1 MESLPGKLWEMVLG
15 KPAAKALIS
24 AFIFVFLWLVGS
36 PVAARE
42 PLSVGVAKDKDSA
55 PTDSLRSTND
65 TKGSGEASKSASSVK
80 QEIADQRLEPT
91 IEHPNLKT
99 IVENEKLFPEE
110 AILPPSI
117 GIPLVF
123 NDAVDRYIRYFS
135 ITKRDLFK
143 RWLKRKSLYEPLIRQ
158 ILQEHGLPEDLV
170 YLAMIESGFNLQA
183 YSPMKA
189 AGPWQF
195 IPETGRRYGLTVN
208 YWIDERRDIEK
219 STIAAA
225 HYLDQLFNQFD
236 CWYLAAAAYNTGE
249 NRIDR
254 LIKRHDTK
262 DFWQLRAY
270 NRLPRETREYVPQLI
285 AAAIISKNP
294 ERYGLG
300 DIESVTPLEFVG
312 EEVPGGVPLTAV
324 AEAASTDLPSVMT
337 LNPELRRGITPP
349 GKECR
354 IKLPA
359 GTDSDNFQ
367 NSLASILEKGKRVVG
382 VIRHMVKRRDNVS
395 KITERYGVSK
405 DDLMLVNGSQ
415 LKWKKGELVYI
426 PQFDGAETEEEPVVA
441 RTANFKG
448 EALEEIAE
456 DGAGSRR
463 STVKRSK
470 GLKTAH
476 IKQGIRLR
484 VASHSKKI
492 PRNAAKK
499 YRSPERRHTLQH
511 R

>member
-1 MESLPGKLWEMVLG
+1 MISQR
-15 KPAAKALIS
+15 PAAKALLS
-24 AFIFVFLWLVGS
+24 AFLLVAVLLVGS
-36 PVAARE
+36 PVMAAWE
-42 PLSVGVAKDKDSA
+42 YLSGDAPKDKA
-55 PTDSLRSTND
+55 NVPADSLCGND
-65 TKGSGEASKSASSVK
+65 TKGNGEASKTAGSVK
-80 QEIADQRLEPT
+80 QDIADRRLQPT
-91 IEHPNLKT
+91 VEHSNLTKTVEKEDLFSEKT
-99 IVENEKLFPEE
+99 ILSS
-110 AILPPSI
+110 SI

-123 NDAVDRYIRYFS
+123 NDAVDRYIHYFS
-135 ITKRDLFK
+135 VTKKDLFN
-143 RWLKRKSLYEPLIRQ
+143 RWLKRKKLYEPLIRE

-195 IPETGRRYGLTVN
+195 IPETGKRYGLTVD

-225 HYLDQLFNQFD
+225 RYLDKLFNQFD

-254 LIKRHDTK
+254 LIRRHDTK

-270 NRLPRETREYVPQLI
+270 NTLPRETREYVPQLI
-285 AAAIISKNP
+285 AAAIIAKNP
-294 ERYGLG
+294 EKYGLF
-300 DIESVTPLEFVG
+300 DNESVTPLEFVG
-312 EEVPGGVPLTAV
+312 EDVPGGVPLTAV
-324 AEAASTDLPSVMT
+324 AEAASTDLPSVVT

-359 GTDSDNFQ
+359 GTDSDSFQ

-382 VIRHMVKRRDNVS
+382 VVRHMIKGRDNVS
-395 KITERYGVSK
+395 KITQRYGVSK
-405 DDLMLVNGSQ
+405 DDLILVNGSR
-415 LKWKKGELVYI
+415 LKWRKGELVYI
-426 PQFDGAETEEEPVVA
+426 PQFDGADGEEEPTLA
-441 RTANFKG
+441 KTADFKR
-448 EALEEIAE
+448 ALVEEIDTNE
-456 DGAGSRR
+456 DNSRK
-463 STVKRSK
+463 STIKRFK

-476 IKQGIRLR
+476 IKQGKRLR
-484 VASHSKKI
+484 VASHVKKTT
-492 PRNAAKK
+492 RNSAKK
-499 YRSPERRHTLQH
+499 YRPAERRNVLQS

>member
-1 MESLPGKLWEMVLG
+1 MILQKTP
-15 KPAAKALIS
+15 AKAL
-24 AFIFVFLWLVGS
+24 FLVFLLFTVFLVGS
-36 PVAARE
+36 PVAAME
-42 PLSVGVAKDKDSA
+42 PLTAGVVNQKPILPYDF
-55 PTDSLRSTND
+55 LRGPHD
-65 TKGSGEASKSASSVK
+65 ARAQGEACEITASAN
-80 QEIADQRLEPT
+80 EDRTDHRLEPT
-91 IEHPNLKT
+91 IAHPNLT
-99 IVENEKLFPEE
+99 GTVENTDLFSKEPV
-110 AILPPSI
+110 LPPNV

-135 ITKRDLFK
+135 TTKRDLFK
-143 RWLKRKSLYEPLIRQ
+143 RWLKRKSLYEPLIKE

-195 IPETGRRYGLTVN
+195 IPETGRRYGLTVD

-219 STIAAA
+219 STVAAA
-225 HYLDQLFNQFD
+225 RYLDQLFNQFD

-254 LIKRHDTK
+254 LIKKHETK
-262 DFWQLRAY
+262 DFWELRAY

-294 ERYGLG
+294 EKYGLG
-300 DIESVTPLEFVG
+300 DVESAIPLQFVG
-312 EEVPGGVPLTAV
+312 EDVPGGVPLSAV
-324 AEAASTDLPSVMT
+324 AEAASTDLSSVMA

-359 GTDSDNFQ
+359 GTDSDDFQ
-367 NSLASILEKGKRVVG
+367 NSLASILERGKRVVG
-382 VIRHMVKRRDNVS
+382 VIRHMIKGRDNVS
-395 KITERYGVSK
+395 KITRRYGVSK
-405 DDLMLVNGSQ
+405 DDLVLVNDSH

-426 PQFDGAETEEEPVVA
+426 PRFDGAEMEEEPTIA
-441 RTANFKG
+441 RTANFKSEMSDEVIG
-448 EALEEIAE
+448 DES
-456 DGAGSRR
+456 GSRK
-463 STVKRSK
+463 STIKRAK
-470 GLKTAH
+470 GLKTA
-476 IKQGIRLR
+476 KVQKGSRLK
-484 VASHSKKI
+484 VASHAKKTARNGTKGNRLSER
-492 PRNAAKK
+492 RNA
-499 YRSPERRHTLQH
+499 LQP